1 MWHPKEQR
9 ASMLAGWD
17 FRTNLKGELASM
29 NYRKRRP
36 GTESDEVKSRSPLLC
51 TVMGINFSKRVM
63 TM

>member
-1 MWHPKEQR
+1 
-9 ASMLAGWD
+9 MLAGWD
-17 FRTNLKGELASM
+17 FMTNLKGGLASM

-51 TVMGINFSKRVM
+51 IVMGINFSKRVM